1 MPFTLIEI
9 IAVIFALFALSRV
22 ILRLKD
28 GNLTRR
34 EFLFWAVIWVFLAIV
49 VFVPDLTTTVA
60 HWFGIQ
66 QGMNLIV
73 TVAIILLFYLMF
85 RLYVKVENTEQ
96 EITKLVRQISLE
108 KKRKK

>member
-1 MPFTLIEI
+1 MPFTLIEVV
-9 IAVIFALFALSRV
+9 AVIFALFALSRV

-34 EFLFWAVIWVFLAIV
+34 EFVFWMLVWIILGVI
-49 VFVPDLTTTVA
+49 VFVPNTVTAVA

-66 QGMNLIV
+66 QGMNLVV
-73 TVAIILLFYLMF
+73 TISIMLLFYMLF

-108 KKRKK
+108 KKKRK